1 MYSNLHPINFFFNFL
16 AIPFVW
22 MIIYIV
28 VSGMSSYF
36 IFNSLILNT
45 HLILKTILSI
55 TFYFFALMT
64 MICYSMSILKSPGTI
79 NEKIIKIL
87 PKNEK
92 NLCKKCNKFRPLR
105 AHHCSICN
113 MCVYKMDHHCPWI
126 FNCVGFYNQKV
137 FLLFLFYGT
146 FGDLI
151 ASFCMIFTII
161 HPSFLYLILNPK
173 RKINFNEKS
182 KIIFF
187 IEIIF
192 ILKDPIFIILTL
204 CMSIAMTIAIGTLL
218 YRQIYLIC
226 HNITN
231 VETVIADDNDE
242 DIEYYAKKGFRWF
255 MFKTVVG
262 MKKWYMWF
270 FPVVENN
277 EYNYCGIKFETPYKR
292 IKKERKKNNNNDNNK
307 NCFCC

>member
-1 MYSNLHPINFFFNFL
+1 MYSNLHPIKFFFNFL
-16 AIPFVW
+16 TIPVVW
-22 MIIYIV
+22 IIIYIV
-28 VSGMSSYF
+28 VSGMTTYF
-36 IFNSLILNT
+36 IFNTQILKT
-45 HLILKTILSI
+45 HFILKTILSI

-64 MICYSMSILKSPGTI
+64 MICHSMSILISPGTI
-79 NEKIIKIL
+79 DEKVIKSL

-105 AHHCSICN
+105 THHCSTCN

-126 FNCVGFYNQKV
+126 FNCVGFFNQKI

-151 ASFCMIFTII
+151 ASICMIFTII
-161 HPSFLYLILNPK
+161 DPSFVYLILHPK
-173 RKINFNEKS
+173 RNLDFNEES

-187 IEIIF
+187 F
-192 ILKDPIFIILTL
+192 NVLFALQDPIFIILTL

-218 YRQIYLIC
+218 YRQIYLIS

-231 VETVIADDNDE
+231 VETVIEDDNDE
-242 DIEYYAKKGFRWF
+242 DIEYYAKKGYRWF

-262 MKKWYMWF
+262 MKKWYLWF
-270 FPVVENN
+270 VPVVENN
-277 EYNYCGIKFETPYKR
+277 EYNYFGIKFDTPYKR
-292 IKKERKKNNNNDNNK
+292 IVKKKEKKKNNNNSNY
-307 NCFCC
+307 FCC

>member
-1 MYSNLHPINFFFNFL
+1 
-16 AIPFVW
+16 
-22 MIIYIV
+22 
-28 VSGMSSYF
+28 
-36 IFNSLILNT
+36 
-45 HLILKTILSI
+45 
-55 TFYFFALMT
+55 
-64 MICYSMSILKSPGTI
+64 MSIS
-79 NEKIIKIL
+79 
-87 PKNEK
+87 
-92 NLCKKCNKFRPLR
+92 
-105 AHHCSICN
+105 
-113 MCVYKMDHHCPWI
+113 
-126 FNCVGFYNQKV
+126 
-137 FLLFLFYGT
+137 
-146 FGDLI
+146 
-151 ASFCMIFTII
+151 
-161 HPSFLYLILNPK
+161 
-173 RKINFNEKS
+173 
-182 KIIFF
+182 
-187 IEIIF
+187 
-192 ILKDPIFIILTL
+192 
-204 CMSIAMTIAIGTLL
+204 MTIAIGTLL